1 MMQWYRFVSK
11 GRVQHVFYR
20 KFVSQAM
27 MRAGFNGYVRNL
39 DDGTVETVVY
49 IVDEE
54 TDIPRVLKILE
65 EGSPMS
71 EVEEITYAPVED
83 VSMETDGF
91 IVKS

>member
-1 MMQWYRFVSK
+1 MQWYRFVSSGK
-11 GRVQHVFYR
+11 VQHVFYR

-39 DDGTVETVVY
+39 DDGTVETV
-49 IVDEE
+49 IFITDEE

-71 EVEEITYAPVED
+71 EVEKITYAPVED
-83 VSMETDGF
+83 VSVDTDGF
-91 IVKS
+91 EIRY

>member
-1 MMQWYRFVSK
+1 MEWYRFISV

-20 KFVSQAM
+20 KFISQAM

-39 DDGTVETVVY
+39 DDGTVETVVF

-54 TDIPRVLKILE
+54 TDIPKVLKILD

-71 EVEEITYAPVED
+71 EVEKVEYETIDNID
-83 VSMETDGF
+83 VETDGF
-91 IVKS
+91 EIQY

>member
-71 EVEEITYAPVED
+71 EVEEIAYAPVED
-83 VSMETDGF
+83 VSMDTDGF